1 MYGIENPPPPV
12 PLSEGDKEG
21 RGRGGCKLVLVK
33 TGIAR
38 KKHNPLNR
46 STELTTKSP
55 FVKGDLNGII

>member
-38 KKHNPLNR
+38 KKHNPLNPPLLR
-46 STELTTKSP
+46 GT
-55 FVKGDLNGII
+55 